1 MPERG
6 GPVGTCKDLAFTLS
20 DREDYGG
27 FEERSYM
34 CYILFYFLK
43 IPTLSY
49 FFPLS
54 LFYFILVVTYGLWDL
69 SSPTRDRTCTSFS
82 ESVESYQLDHLGS
95 PNSLKFEN
103 DQSGSVLRIE
113 SRS

>member
-6 GPVGTCKDLAFTLS
+6 GPVAFTLS

-43 IPTLSY
+43 APTLSY

-69 SSPTRDRTCTSFS
+69 SSLTRDRTCTSFS
-82 ESVESYQLDHLGS
+82 ENVESYQLDHLGS
-95 PNSLKFEN
+95 PSSLTFEN
-103 DQSGSVLRIE
+103 DQFGSVLRIE
-113 SRS
+113 FRS